1 MAGRPAV
8 GLDIGTSGV
17 RAAELSVGK
26 RPMVLDKFGQV
37 ALPPGAVVD
46 GEVVDVPV
54 VAQAIK
60 QLWSKTRFRTK
71 RVIVGVS
78 NQKVVVRQVD
88 LPWLPPAEFR
98 KSLSFQVQDYIPIP
112 VEQAVL
118 DFHPLEEFVN
128 ESGGRMLRVLL
139 VAASSEMVQRT
150 ASAVQQAGLSPVMID
165 LTPFALLRGLAQA
178 DELGLSGAE
187 AEALVDVGASV
198 TNIIVH
204 QGGVPRFVRILLMGG
219 ADITEA
225 VSERIGL
232 PIEEAEAI
240 KQQTG
245 MADQPGRTNPD
256 SPPVERAIEAGGAAF
271 VEEVRGSLDYYLAQ
285 PGSVDVKRIVLSGGG
300 GQLRGLAGRL
310 ALSTRLPVEMG
321 TAMSNLT
328 VGKLGLSDEQVSLV
342 APLAS
347 VPVGLAMG
355 IAS

>member
-1 MAGRPAV
+1 VARRPAV

-17 RAAELSVGK
+17 RAAELSVGP

-46 GEVVDVPV
+46 GEVVDADA
-54 VAQAIK
+54 VAGALK
-60 QLWSKTRFRTK
+60 QLWATTKFRTK

-88 LPWLPPAEFR
+88 LPWLPAAEFR
-98 KSLSFQVQDYIPIP
+98 QSLGFQVQDYIPMP
-112 VEQAVL
+112 VDQAVL

-128 ESGGRMLRVLL
+128 DSGGRMQRVLL
-139 VAASSEMVQRT
+139 VAASAEMVQRT
-150 ASAVQQAGLSPVMID
+150 VAAVEKAGLTPVMID
-165 LTPFALLRGLAQA
+165 LTPFALLRGLAQV
-178 DELGLSGAE
+178 DELGLSGAD

-225 VSERIGL
+225 VSERIGM
-232 PIEEAEAI
+232 PIELAESV

-245 MADQPGRTNPD
+245 MAEEPGTTSAD
-256 SPPVERAIEAGGAAF
+256 SAPADRAIEDGGAAF
-271 VEEVRGSLDYYLAQ
+271 VEEVRGSLDYYSAQ
-285 PGSVDVKRIVLSGGG
+285 PGSVDVRRIVLSGGG
-300 GQLRGLAGRL
+300 SLLRGLAARL
-310 ALSTRLPVEMG
+310 SLSSRLPVVLG
-321 TAMSNLT
+321 TAMSHLT
-328 VGKLGLSDEQVSLV
+328 VGDVGLTEEQLDAV
-342 APLAS
+342 APLTS
-347 VPVGLAMG
+347 VPVGLAMA